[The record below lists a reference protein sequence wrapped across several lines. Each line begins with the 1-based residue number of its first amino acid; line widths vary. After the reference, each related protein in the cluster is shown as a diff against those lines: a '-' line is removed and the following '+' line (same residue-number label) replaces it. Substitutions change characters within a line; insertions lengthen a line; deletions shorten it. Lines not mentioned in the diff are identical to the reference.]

1 MTLRDLLIIG
11 AQMAGTTT
19 LYRDLVE
26 NPAIF
31 LPIDKE
37 PGYLSEDSV
46 LTDSGRS
53 AYARHF
59 AGAGSHQI
67 CGE

>member
-26 NPAIF
+26 NPTIF
-31 LPIDKE
+31 LPTHKE
-37 PGYLSEDSV
+37 PGNLSEDGV
-46 LTDSGRS
+46 LTDTDLS
-53 AYARHF
+53 ADVT
-59 AGAGSHQI
+59 GAAWGHIGSSSI
-67 CGE
+67 G